1 MTDSSHPHYHQLAA
15 LLLAS
20 CSLLAGCVGSSGTS
34 LDDEGA
40 SASSYDWDIPAS
52 IPLPVEPDDN
62 PMTSAKFELGRYL
75 FYDTRLSA
83 NGDIACASCHKQELA
98 FSDGNQFPSGTYGDM
113 HPRNAMSLGNTGWF
127 ATFNWA
133 RPDVTTLEEQIR
145 GPLFNTSP
153 IPEHGITD
161 DNIELIESEVR
172 ADSTYQV
179 LLIAAYPD
187 EDANSQWNFD
197 DHLIPA
203 LASFVRGLTSF
214 DSPFDQYLLGD
225 SDALSASAKRGLSL
239 FASERLECTHCHL
252 DDFTLTDNHMNRTWN
267 YPTSNFHN
275 TGSVLVYEEPNR
287 GVYEVTGNS
296 SHFGQFRTM
305 SLRNIALTAPYSHDG
320 SHATLADIID
330 TYSQGGK
337 QGDYSV
343 DGDLSP
349 GFTLTDDEKTDL
361 LAFLCSLTDTTFI
374 SNPDYGNPWPDEDGN
389 PIGVTENPLADA
401 SVNPQCQLD

>member
-1 MTDSSHPHYHQLAA
+1 MA
-15 LLLAS
+15 LLVVLTS
-20 CSLLAGCVGSSGTS
+20 SLLVACMGSSSTT
-34 LDDEGA
+34 LDDQGA
-40 SASSYDWDIPAS
+40 SVSSFDWGLPDG

-62 PMTSAKFELGRYL
+62 PMTEAKFQLGRYL

-83 NGDIACASCHKQELA
+83 NGDIACASCHHQEKA
-98 FSDGNQFPSGTYGDM
+98 FTDGRQFPTGTWGDT
-113 HPRNAMSLGNTGWF
+113 HPRNAMSLGNTAWF

-145 GPLFNTSP
+145 GPLFNSSP
-153 IPEHGITD
+153 IPEHGLTSSNLDGVLASIRT
-161 DNIELIESEVR
+161 
-172 ADSTYQV
+172 DSTYQA
-179 LLIAAYPD
+179 LLVAAFPEAATD
-187 EDANSQWNFD
+187 TEWDFD

-214 DSPFDQYLLGD
+214 DSDFDHYLQGD
-225 SDALSASAKRGLSL
+225 SSALSAAAKRGLAL

-252 DDFTLTDNHMNRTWN
+252 DNFTLTDNHMNRSWT

-275 TGSVLVYEEPNR
+275 TGAVYRFDEPNR

-296 SHFGQFRTM
+296 SHLGQFRTM

-320 SHATLADIID
+320 SHATLEDILD

-337 QGDYSV
+337 QGDYQV

-349 GFTLTDDEKTDL
+349 GFTLTSDEKADV
-361 LAFLCSLTDTTFI
+361 LAFLCSLTDLTFI
-374 SNPDYGNPWPDEDGN
+374 SNPRYGNPWPDADGN
-389 PIGVTENPLADA
+389 PIGVASNAEADPA
-401 SVNPQCQLD
+401 VNPQCQLSNP